1 MTRGERVVT
10 YGYATWFGCGLVPI
24 APGTTG
30 TLGAL
35 PLYVLVRPFGPV
47 GVLLTAFVIS
57 AFGVIASNGVVRDRC
72 EEDPQIIVVD
82 EVAGVLVTL
91 AAAPT
96 TVRGMTV
103 GVVLF
108 RLFDQFKPW
117 PADAAERWPEGWGV
131 MGDDL
136 VAGAYG
142 ALAITLMQ
150 RFGFL

>member
-1 MTRGERVVT
+1 MTRRERFVT
-10 YGYATWFGCGLVPI
+10 YGYATWFGCGLVPL

-30 TLGAL
+30 TFGAL

-47 GVLLTAFVIS
+47 GVLLTAFVVS
-57 AFGVIASNGVVRDRC
+57 AFGVVASNGVVRDQG

-96 TVRGMTV
+96 TVRGMAV
-103 GVVLF
+103 AVLLF

-117 PADAAERWPEGWGV
+117 PVDAAEDWPEGWGV

-136 VAGAYG
+136 VAGTYG
-142 ALAITLMQ
+142 ALVIMLMQ
-150 RFGFL
+150 RFGYL